1 MTRPELVQLADYLLP
16 ADTRPHLLQQCRS
29 ACHRIP
35 AVKSANKAEAA
46 PAKPKEEVKQINA
59 KPAAFNWITKDS
71 DLLITAEIFK
81 AALVYKPYEY
91 KKVGNKYTFYN

>member
-46 PAKPKEEVKQINA
+46 PANINKTEAPAKPKEEVKQMNA
-59 KPAAFNWITKDS
+59 KPAAFHWIS
-71 DLLITAEIFK
+71 RQRSA
-81 AALVYKPYEY
+81 
-91 KKVGNKYTFYN
+91 YNR